1 MAPRIERS
9 TSDHL
14 LRSERGRSGCASKP
28 PYRIRNEDGDDENV
42 EFAIM
47 LATLLIVAAA
57 TGAFLVSPI
66 VSEMQVREAASLW
79 LLSGSLAHRNAGGRS
94 RPPDQILSKPSG
106 DPYESER
113 QRITIS
119 LTIGRKRRGNQM
131 NQALRRYLHL
141 VRSLVYSVVVMLV
154 NPAAGKEPPEPLHRI
169 GVLAW
174 SPCDIPLYLRHQGEF
189 GLFIGGLIDLGYKP
203 DETVMIAC
211 RSAGRRYDRL
221 IAAADELVRLP
232 VDVIVAGTQPA
243 GIAAHEG
250 TTTVPI
256 VSVLSGD
263 PVAAGLAHSL
273 ARPGGNV
280 TGVSYYA
287 TELTAKRLELLREM
301 IPTATTIGVLA
312 NPDCGAVTG
321 CAGVAGLPF
330 EADTRR
336 AASEMGISL
345 SVQQVNDATN
355 LESAFAR
362 MKAEGAQAVF
372 VLPDLMFASE
382 ARRIAELAI
391 ANRLPTMAWGSGFTR
406 VGCLMAYSADY
417 ETIQTRLAFF
427 VDRVFKGA
435 SPGDLPIEQPTTFKL
450 SINLK
455 TAKALGLEPPQNL
468 LILADVVIE

>member
-1 MAPRIERS
+1 
-9 TSDHL
+9 
-14 LRSERGRSGCASKP
+14 
-28 PYRIRNEDGDDENV
+28 
-42 EFAIM
+42 
-47 LATLLIVAAA
+47 
-57 TGAFLVSPI
+57 
-66 VSEMQVREAASLW
+66 
-79 LLSGSLAHRNAGGRS
+79 
-94 RPPDQILSKPSG
+94 
-106 DPYESER
+106 
-113 QRITIS
+113 
-119 LTIGRKRRGNQM
+119 M

-189 GLFIGGLIDLGYKP
+189 GLFIGGLVDLGYKP

-263 PVAAGLAHSL
+263 PVAAGLARSL

-287 TELTAKRLELLREM
+287 TELTAKRLELLKEM
-301 IPTATTIGVLA
+301 IPTVTTIGVLA
-312 NPDCGAVTG
+312 NPD
-321 CAGVAGLPF
+321 VAGLPF

-336 AASEMGISL
+336 AASELGILL

-362 MKAEGAQAVF
+362 MKADGAQAMF
-372 VLPDLMFASE
+372 VLPDLMLASE

-391 ANRLPTMAWGSGFTR
+391 ANRLPTMAWGSWFTR
-406 VGCLMAYSADY
+406 YGCLMAYSADY
-417 ETIQTRLAFF
+417 EAIQTRVAFF
-427 VDRVFKGA
+427 VDRILKGA